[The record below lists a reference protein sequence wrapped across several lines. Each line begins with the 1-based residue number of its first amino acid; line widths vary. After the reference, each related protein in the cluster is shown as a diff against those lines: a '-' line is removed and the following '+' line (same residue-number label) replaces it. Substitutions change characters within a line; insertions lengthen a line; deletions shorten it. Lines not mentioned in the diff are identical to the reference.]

1 MCPESNLIPSVEHL
15 REAAGAQGV
24 RIGDEDIEGMLA
36 FLTRILP
43 ALREIEEELP
53 PETAP

>member
-15 REAAGAQGV
+15 REAAGSQGV